1 MLHFVIFMQR
11 VFMQSNK
18 VTINASL
25 IQKNVPLHDKNWFA
39 TGGAAH
45 YFAEPTSAAEF
56 QEALAFAHA
65 NKLPIFMLGHGANI
79 LISDNGFEGLVI
91 RPMLKHMHID
101 SAQNTINAGAGVSM
115 HDLILFCLEHGYTNL
130 EEFSGI
136 PGSVGGSIYINLH
149 YYEFLL
155 AQFLVSATIIN
166 RTTGIVQTVKPDW
179 FNFGYDESKIQDE
192 QHYLVDA
199 TFAIK
204 PANELEIAY
213 ARGRRVEIIRHRE
226 KRYPIKNTCGSFFRN
241 FHDHEVTLSS
251 NGKKMIFVA
260 YYLDKLGVK
269 GTLRVGDAIV
279 SHQHANMIVHSGKAT
294 STDIINLVRTMQEM
308 VKKEFGI
315 TPQPECRLVGFKEY
329 PLL

>member
-1 MLHFVIFMQR
+1 M
-11 VFMQSNK
+11 
-18 VTINASL
+18 TIPTNSLNASL
-25 IQKNVPLHDKNWFA
+25 IQTDIPLHDKNWFA
-39 TGGAAH
+39 TGGHAR
-45 YFAEPTSAAEF
+45 YFAQPTTGKEF
-56 QEALAFAHA
+56 QEALEFAHK
-65 NKLPIFMLGHGANI
+65 NGLPIFMLGHGANI
-79 LISDNGFEGLVI
+79 LISDEGFDGLVI
-91 RPMLKHMHID
+91 RPALKDMIINND
-101 SAQNTINAGAGVSM
+101 QSTITAGAGVSM
-115 HDLILFCLEHGYTNL
+115 HDLILFCLDHNLLNL

-166 RTTGIVQTVKPDW
+166 RNTHAIETVAPEW
-179 FNFGYDESKIQDE
+179 FGFGYDESKLQDE
-192 QHYLVDA
+192 SYYLVDA
-199 TFAIK
+199 TFKVI
-204 PANELEIAY
+204 PATDLEIAF
-213 ARGRRVEIIRHRE
+213 ARGRRQEIIRHRE
-226 KRYPIKNTCGSFFRN
+226 KRYPTKNTCGSFFRN
-241 FHDHEVTLSS
+241 FHDHEVTMIS

-269 GTLRVGDAIV
+269 GALRVNDAVV

-308 VKKEFGI
+308 VQKEFGI